1 MHYVWPTKIRCFQR
15 RKKIY
20 YSYRGLRGLKKAV
33 ESEADYGE
41 KDRYSP
47 SGFEKNRLNNNI
59 DIDKTDFAGQWREA
73 ELDYKG
79 LMNLNERG

>member
-47 SGFEKNRLNNNI
+47 SGFENSRINNNI
-59 DIDKTDFAGQWREA
+59 NIDKADKRDLTI
-73 ELDYKG
+73 KG
-79 LMNLNERG
+79 